1 MKKVGLM
8 VSVIFLFLL
17 LVVSYSFAQ
26 MEIGKSCQHQMKTME
41 KEIMT
46 TQKCM
51 PGQEG
56 MMQKM
61 GCGMMG
67 EQMGM
72 RMCGMMGEEEEMG
85 CCKMEFFLCC
95 KKDLEL
101 TDKQV
106 ETLKSIKMDFLK
118 GKFKM
123 EADLQIAKLELK
135 DLMDEDK
142 ASLKEIESKMRTVDK
157 LKTDMKLSHIQA
169 FRKAKEILTPEQ
181 KEKMKEC
188 HKM

>member
-8 VSVIFLFLL
+8 VSIIFLFFLM
-17 LVVSYSFAQ
+17 VVSYSFAQ
-26 MEIGKSCQHQMKTME
+26 MEMGKGCQHQMQMME
-41 KEIMT
+41 KEVMT

-67 EQMGM
+67 QQMGM
-72 RMCGMMGEEEEMG
+72 RMCGMMGEEQEMG
-85 CCKMEFFLCC
+85 CCKKEFFLCC

-118 GKFKM
+118 NKFKR

-142 ASLKEIESKMRTVDK
+142 ATLKEIESKMRNVEK
-157 LKTDMKLSHIQA
+157 LKTDMKLSHLQT
-169 FRKAKEILTPEQ
+169 FRKAKEVLTEEQ
-181 KEKMKEC
+181 KEKMEKC